1 MKTKKT
7 RQELERKNNNIL
19 GWIIIGLVCLFVFWM
34 IMDEAQINRLK
45 TQLSECQEQ
54 VPVWTLKIKCNFHNV
69 TTYSVEDSEYNSYD
83 EWKLALDKFE
93 LDREYF
99 IKKDWKTCEV
109 ISND

>member
-54 VPVWTLKIKCNFHNV
+54 VPVWTLETECYYPDEAIYVYGQYNFTNYLEYLEIKE
-69 TTYSVEDSEYNSYD
+69 SLD
-83 EWKLALDKFE
+83 EIDV
-93 LDREYF
+93 
-99 IKKDWKTCEV
+99 CEV
-109 ISND
+109 IE